1 MPSGPGANLSH
12 LIWKVTFIAR
22 KQNCLYFFK
31 LYCELQNGLVTKTST
46 NWYSLT
52 KSLPCKIFN
61 VSLEQYLTKW
71 KYARNSMFS
80 FSFLWC
86 CGLELESRSTGK
98 AQWWLSTWYKVERSH
113 LESLR
118 SNTIQFSPNPKIP
131 LKYTPVTKASSHICP
146 SLCMSQPCKNW
157 SRSDMGERKKLARKL
172 NLLSNIIS
180 NTPVVSKKKSSRNQE
195 RL

>member
-31 LYCELQNGLVTKTST
+31 LSCELQNGLVTKTST

-131 LKYTPVTKASSHICP
+131 LKYTPVTKASSHMPFSMHVTTLQKLI
-146 SLCMSQPCKNW
+146 KI
-157 SRSDMGERKKLARKL
+157 RYGGEKK
-172 NLLSNIIS
+172 I
-180 NTPVVSKKKSSRNQE
+180 SKKTQLAVQHYIQYTCGLKKKII
-195 RL
+195 